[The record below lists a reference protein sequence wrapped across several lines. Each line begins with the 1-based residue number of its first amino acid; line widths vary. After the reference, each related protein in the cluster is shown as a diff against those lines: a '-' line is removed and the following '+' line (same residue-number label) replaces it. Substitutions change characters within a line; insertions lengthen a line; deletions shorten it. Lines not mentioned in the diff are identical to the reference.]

1 MGSAVVDRL
10 RLLLNRPL
18 RDGDRRRLF
27 VVAVAVILVAAG
39 AMAGLDDSGGSPGP
53 GAGTGAAAPP
63 AVAASPPPV
72 PAVASPA
79 TTVPSEE
86 GPAAAGSLA
95 SREQMGQ
102 AKRAAHEFL
111 AGYLRYSYG
120 RGTARA
126 IAGAGVRLRRRLAR
140 ERPRVPPAERRR
152 RPRVLLVQSDGA
164 SPDGARLLALVGDGR
179 RRYTVSLGLER
190 RPAGWRV
197 TSVGD

>member
-1 MGSAVVDRL
+1 VVDRL

-18 RDGDRRRLF
+18 RDGARPRLF
-27 VVAVAVILVAAG
+27 VVAVAVILIAA
-39 AMAGLDDSGGSPGP
+39 AALAALDNPGP
-53 GAGTGAAAPP
+53 PRRPARTTAAPP
-63 AVAASPPPV
+63 PAAASPPPV

-79 TTVPSEE
+79 PTVPSEE
-86 GPAAAGSLA
+86 GPAPAASLA
-95 SREQMGQ
+95 SRDEMRQ
-102 AKRAAHEFL
+102 AKRGARRFL

-126 IAGAGVRLRRRLAR
+126 IARAGARLRGRLSR

-164 SPDGARLLALVGDGR
+164 SPDAARLVALVADGR
-179 RRYTVSLGLER
+179 RRYTVALGLER
-190 RPAGWRV
+190 TAAGWRV